1 MAEIMKY
8 TQLFRGPCLV
18 AEHPGHNYEELF
30 KLQDVTAEPTT
41 NEITIADPTR
51 IGLPPLDTVQTVSQI
66 DISGEAVDFSPRA
79 AAVLMYGS
87 VEETPSGTATDEHD
101 AYIGRDIIL
110 SEFPLKVDEVT
121 DDDAVE
127 YERNVDYAVTHVGLR
142 ILPGGAL
149 ATKIA
154 AQAADPGEAKKLPIT
169 VKYTYPAADVIKPFI
184 EGQKHFRVLFGQINE
199 GGNNE
204 RRRIRCFYCKISL
217 NGGLPI
223 NQGTDFGTVPVKI
236 TLMADPNI
244 VDAAEASMWDWKVER
259 K

>member
-87 VEETPSGTATDEHD
+87 VEETPSGTKTDERD

-110 SEFPLKVDEVT
+110 SEFPLDVDKVT

-149 ATKIA
+149 AAKIA
-154 AQAADPGEAKKLPIT
+154 AQTVSAGELKKLPIEI
-169 VKYTYPAADVIKPFI
+169 KYTYPAADVIKPFI

>member
-18 AEHPGHNYEELF
+18 AEHPSHTYEELF

-79 AAVLMYGS
+79 AAALMYGS
-87 VEETPSGTATDEHD
+87 VEQTPSGAATEEHD

-110 SEFPLKVDEVT
+110 SEFPLEVSEVT

-169 VKYTYPAADVIKPFI
+169 VKYSYPAADVIKPFI

>member
-8 TQLFRGPCLV
+8 TQLFRGPVYV
-18 AEHPGHNYEELF
+18 ADWPGHNYEELF
-30 KLQDVTAEPTT
+30 KLQDTNAEPTT

-66 DISGEAVDFSPRA
+66 DIQGEAVDFSPRA

-87 VEETPSGTATDEHD
+87 VEETPAGTTTEDHD
-101 AYIGRDIIL
+101 AYIGRDIML
-110 SEFPLKVDEVT
+110 SEFPLEVT
-121 DDDAVE
+121 SVEDEDAVV

-154 AQAADPGEAKKLPIT
+154 GTVAAPGELKKIAIT
-169 VKYTYPAADVIKPFI
+169 VDYKYPAVDVIKPFT
-184 EGQKHFRVLFGQINE
+184 EGQKHFRVMFGQINE

-217 NGGLPI
+217 NGGIPL
-223 NQGTDFGTVPVKI
+223 NQGTDFGTIPVSIK
-236 TLMADPNI
+236 LMSDPNI
-244 VDAAEASMWDWKVER
+244 VDASEAAMWDWKIER

>member
-87 VEETPSGTATDEHD
+87 VEQTPSGTKTDEHD

-110 SEFPLKVDEVT
+110 SEFPLEVDEVT
-121 DDDAVE
+121 DEDAVE

-154 AQAADPGEAKKLPIT
+154 AQAADPGELKKLPIE

-184 EGQKHFRVLFGQINE
+184 EGQKHYRVLFGQINE

>member
-87 VEETPSGTATDEHD
+87 VAETPSGTTTEEHD

-110 SEFPLKVDEVT
+110 SEFPLDVDKVT

-149 ATKIA
+149 AAKIA
-154 AQAADPGEAKKLPIT
+154 GQSAVPGEVKKLAIT
-169 VKYTYPAADVIKPFI
+169 VEYTYPAADVIKPFI

-236 TLMADPNI
+236 TLMSDPNI
-244 VDAAEASMWDWKVER
+244 VDAAEASMWDWKIER